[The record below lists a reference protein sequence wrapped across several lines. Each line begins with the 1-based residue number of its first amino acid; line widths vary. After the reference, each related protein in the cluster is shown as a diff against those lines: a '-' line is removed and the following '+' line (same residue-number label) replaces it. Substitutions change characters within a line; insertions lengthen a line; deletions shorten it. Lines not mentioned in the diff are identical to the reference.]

1 MKNYAIILASG
12 TGERSGL
19 EIPKQFIKI
28 GGKTVLEHTIKFFE
42 NSRSI
47 DEIIVVTH
55 ENYID
60 SVKTIAQN
68 YDKVSLTIRG
78 GKTRRESSFFLRIS
92 GSW

>member
-28 GGKTVLEHTIKFFE
+28 GGKTVLEHTIKVFQ
-42 NSRSI
+42 NSGSI

-60 SVKTIAQN
+60 SAK
-68 YDKVSLTIRG
+68 
-78 GKTRRESSFFLRIS
+78 SSQTK
-92 GSW
+92 